1 MLWHGHDLHVA
12 GGFTFMGGQESDT
25 YAIWHE
31 APALAEVLGY
41 QATGFVLRFSGALP
55 RRFIVE
61 RSLDLEN
68 WEGIATNTPAN
79 PAEVF
84 VDGTAQGNPRS
95 FFRSA
100 SVP

>member
-1 MLWHGHDLHVA
+1 
-12 GGFTFMGGQESDT
+12 MGGYESDT

-31 APALAEVLGY
+31 APALAEVVGY
-41 QATGFVLRFSGALP
+41 QATGFELRFSGALP

-68 WEGIATNTPAN
+68 WVAIATNTPAN

-84 VDGTAQGNPRS
+84 VDGTAQGTSRG
-95 FFRSA
+95 FFRAA
-100 SVP
+100 SEP